1 MKPLRIAVCLSVLL
15 IGSYQAAVA
24 QSQFAIAFDL
34 YFPPEALK
42 KVTKEALDA
51 PFGKAMLAGFAEA
64 VAKTANPACLQS
76 RKLDSAALAG
86 RGFDIF
92 QRYGTSMLATFVRFT
107 DTKAYRSTLNARG
120 GGNAT
125 AELELLTKHPDV
137 RRLLEIVR
145 PAWLAT
151 ITTVFSENFDRRNL
165 LTRSTFPPL
174 SPDRN
179 ESLAAQ
185 DPTDAAMEEA
195 RKFTESRDS
204 PELRRFVELS
214 FISREAKVKS
224 QIPRRV
230 MASGPA
236 DWFRGVDK
244 DLAALCVSALR
255 QERKD
260 SK

>member
-1 MKPLRIAVCLSVLL
+1 MSNLHLMKHLRIAFCLSAVF
-15 IGSYQAAVA
+15 IGSCQASAA
-24 QSQFAIAFDL
+24 QSQFAIVFDL
-34 YFPPEALK
+34 YVPPQALK
-42 KVTKEALDA
+42 KVTKDALDA

-64 VAKTANPACLQS
+64 VARTADSACLQS
-76 RKLDSAALAG
+76 RALDSDALAG

-92 QRYGTSMLATFVRFT
+92 QRYGTSMLATFAGMV
-107 DTKAYRSTLNARG
+107 DTKAYRSALRARG
-120 GGNAT
+120 SSN
-125 AELELLTKHPDV
+125 AELERLTRHPDV

-151 ITTVFSENFDRRNL
+151 VTTLFSENFDRYNL
-165 LTRSTFPPL
+165 ITRGTFPRL
-174 SPDRN
+174 SPHGN

-214 FISREAKVKS
+214 IISREAKRTSENRSKA
-224 QIPRRV
+224 

-244 DLAALCVSALR
+244 DLAALCVSR
-255 QERKD
+255 
-260 SK
+260 